1 MSVFLVT
8 TVLIT
13 SIVVCAAISRASFAT
28 GLFALTCLTLFCTY
42 GFIASFEPGTA
53 LAFRVVYSLG
63 AVGSIAAGCRMIHKR
78 TSTTPAACSD

>member
-13 SIVVCAAISRASFAT
+13 SIVVCAALSRASFAT

-42 GFIASFEPGTA
+42 GFMASFEPGA
-53 LAFRVVYSLG
+53 GLAFRVVYALG
-63 AVGSIAAGCRMIHKR
+63 AVGSIAAGCRMIQKK
-78 TSTTPAACSD
+78 TSTSSAALSD

>member
-13 SIVVCAAISRASFAT
+13 CIVVCVALSRASFVT

-42 GFIASFEPGTA
+42 GFMASFESGAA
-53 LAFRVVYSLG
+53 LAFRVVYALG
-63 AVGSIAAGCRMIHKR
+63 AVGSIAAGCRMIHRR
-78 TSTTPAACSD
+78 TSITSAA